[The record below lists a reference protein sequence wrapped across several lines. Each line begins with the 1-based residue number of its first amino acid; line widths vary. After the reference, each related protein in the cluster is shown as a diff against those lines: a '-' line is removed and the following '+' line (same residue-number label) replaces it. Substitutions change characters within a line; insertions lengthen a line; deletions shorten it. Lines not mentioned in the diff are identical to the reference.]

1 MACPNGKS
9 TSGKAGEQFCKN
21 CRVGLYAREG
31 SALCYDASGLIEDDT
46 MYAAENIDVSI
57 TQHTNTADPLLFS
70 AEKLFYTSLQVSGC
84 FVTPGGSHSNVSCP
98 QKYDDTIDGYYAQW
112 SNDRN
117 FKSLLGSTKVDLQE
131 TFRFELQINLTG
143 IDIETTLHIRFASY
157 NNKREEERG
166 KWNLASTRKNVHDCD
181 FTTEF
186 LDTTGVHFHGE
197 NTNQAVVEALRP
209 STWNCR
215 RCPRFFVRRSC
226 HVVEVRT
233 EFDTGDLLTMK
244 VRIFSKGV
252 CHF

>member
-1 MACPNGKS
+1 
-9 TSGKAGEQFCKN
+9 
-21 CRVGLYAREG
+21 
-31 SALCYDASGLIEDDT
+31 
-46 MYAAENIDVSI
+46 MYAAENIDVSV

-98 QKYDDTIDGYYAQW
+98 QKYDDTIDNIPNGYYAQW

-143 IDIETTLHIRFASY
+143 IDITKTTLHIRFASY
-157 NNKREEERG
+157 NNKREEARG
-166 KWNLASTRKNVHDCD
+166 KWSLASTWKNVHDCD

-186 LDTTGVHFHGE
+186 LDTTGVQFHGE

-209 STWNCR
+209 STWNCK
-215 RCPRFFVRRSC
+215 RCPTGSSCEGLSRGSRCVRNL
-226 HVVEVRT
+226 
-233 EFDTGDLLTMK
+233 DTGDLLTKTM
-244 VRIFSKGV
+244 RIFSKGV
-252 CHF
+252 CHSLSVRCMKHVLGQKTMT